1 MSSIRGNPP
10 TIPVEVYG
18 VEIDVKG
25 RIGIS
30 AGLRRGDK
38 KPSLNSPGG
47 FDLWSDDLSGGPN
60 GLGLGEASGLLKE
73 L

>member
-1 MSSIRGNPP
+1 MSSVGGNPP
-10 TIPVEVYG
+10 TILVEVYG

-30 AGLRRGDK
+30 AGLGREDK

-60 GLGLGEASGLLKE
+60 GLGLGEA
-73 L
+73 

>member
-1 MSSIRGNPP
+1 MLSVGGNPL
-10 TIPVEVYG
+10 TLPVEVYG
-18 VEIDVKG
+18 VEIDVRG

-30 AGLRRGDK
+30 AGLGRGDK

-60 GLGLGEASGLLKE
+60 GLGLGEA
-73 L
+73 